1 MKLIHASDIHLGS
14 KIDSTFPK
22 EKAKQR
28 QLEIRNTFR
37 KMVEYA
43 DEKGVEVILLSG
55 DVFDSDRPLKKDK
68 DFFYSIINSHPHI
81 DFIYL
86 KGNHDQQIEEQTSVN
101 LKCFSS
107 VWQSYRYGKIV
118 ISGIEMTPENCT
130 SFYSTLSLQKEDR
143 NIVLLHGQVSDTM
156 GMDRIYLR
164 RLRNKQ
170 IDYLA
175 LGHVHKH
182 QEGKLDDR
190 GKYAYS
196 GCLEGRGFDEIG
208 EHGFILLA
216 VEDEIKTE
224 FIPFQERLI
233 VEEKVDISAA
243 SDAYSAAQLVKKI
256 PFVKEWIYRIVLV
269 GETETDDETLAEDV
283 LKYLSDQCFFL
294 SVKDQTK
301 RKINTAVYQKDLSLK
316 GEFVRT
322 VEADLTLSDE
332 EKNKIIRLGL
342 KALANEEVDL

>member
-1 MKLIHASDIHLGS
+1 
-14 KIDSTFPK
+14 
-22 EKAKQR
+22 
-28 QLEIRNTFR
+28 
-37 KMVEYA
+37 
-43 DEKGVEVILLSG
+43 
-55 DVFDSDRPLKKDK
+55 
-68 DFFYSIINSHPHI
+68 
-81 DFIYL
+81 
-86 KGNHDQQIEEQTSVN
+86 
-101 LKCFSS
+101 
-107 VWQSYRYGKIV
+107 
-118 ISGIEMTPENCT
+118 MTPENCT

-243 SDAYSAAQLVKKI
+243 SDAYSAAQLVKK
-256 PFVKEWIYRIVLV
+256 FRLSKNGFIVL
-269 GETETDDETLAEDV
+269 
-283 LKYLSDQCFFL
+283 FW
-294 SVKDQTK
+294 
-301 RKINTAVYQKDLSLK
+301 
-316 GEFVRT
+316 
-322 VEADLTLSDE
+322 
-332 EKNKIIRLGL
+332 
-342 KALANEEVDL
+342 